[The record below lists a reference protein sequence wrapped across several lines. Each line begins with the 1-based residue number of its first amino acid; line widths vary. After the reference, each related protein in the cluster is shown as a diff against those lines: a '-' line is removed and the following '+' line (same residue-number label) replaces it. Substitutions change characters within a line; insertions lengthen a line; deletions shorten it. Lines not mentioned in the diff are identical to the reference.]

1 MALKKSQDIVVNENH
16 VERRKVERDIDALL
30 NDLHNSSVDIR
41 RWAARDLTNNEQARD
56 TLLSQIELETDPS
69 VIEALFSSIQGMCD
83 DSIAAV
89 LLEKLKSEDA
99 QIRNAT
105 IELFQNRPELFA
117 YHVKAL
123 MVDDDVDTR
132 IFAVDIIGAITHP
145 DAKTWLHEIALNDDD
160 INVVGTAI
168 DKLIEVGDKSSIA
181 VLQQVKSRF
190 PEATYIQFAADCVC
204 QRMEGIDE
212 QPE

>member
-1 MALKKSQDIVVNENH
+1 MALKKSQDIVVKENH
-16 VERRKVERDIDALL
+16 VERREVERDIDALL

-41 RWAARDLTNNEQARD
+41 RWAARDLTNNAQARD
-56 TLLSQIELETDPS
+56 TLLSQIEIETDPS

-83 DSIAAV
+83 ESIAEV
-89 LLEKLKSEDA
+89 FLEKLKSEDA

-117 YHVKAL
+117 HHVKNL

-132 IFAVDIIGAITHP
+132 IFAADIIGAISHP
-145 DAKTWLHEIALNDDD
+145 DAKLWLHEMALNDDD

-168 DKLIEVGDKSSIA
+168 DKLNEVGDRSSIPI
-181 VLQQVKSRF
+181 LQEVKARF
-190 PEATYIQFAADCVC
+190 PKASYIQFAADCVC
-204 QRMEGIDE
+204 QTVEDVDE
-212 QPE
+212 